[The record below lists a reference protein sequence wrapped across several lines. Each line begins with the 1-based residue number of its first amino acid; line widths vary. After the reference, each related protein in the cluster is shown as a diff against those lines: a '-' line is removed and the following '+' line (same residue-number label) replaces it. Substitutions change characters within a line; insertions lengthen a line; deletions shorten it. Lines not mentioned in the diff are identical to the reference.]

1 MQREGRRAVYHDLF
15 GALGHPHLPGTRRA
29 RIVLEGGD
37 AGDDRLGRLALT
49 QPASRRALGVAIDQ
63 QSVVATPGEVRRE
76 IDRERRLAGAPFGVE
91 DDDSLH
97 GPFRLVCQ
105 NVVVM

>member
-1 MQREGRRAVYHDLF
+1 
-15 GALGHPHLPGTRRA
+15 
-29 RIVLEGGD
+29 VLEGGD
-37 AGDDRLGRLALT
+37 AGDGGLRGLALA
-49 QPASRRALGVAIDQ
+49 QPACGRALRIAVYE
-63 QSVVATPGEVRRE
+63 QSVVATRGEVRRE